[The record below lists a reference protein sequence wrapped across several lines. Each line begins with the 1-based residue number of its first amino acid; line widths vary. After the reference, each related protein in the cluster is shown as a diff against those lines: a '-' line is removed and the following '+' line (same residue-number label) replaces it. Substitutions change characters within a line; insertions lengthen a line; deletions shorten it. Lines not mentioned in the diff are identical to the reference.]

1 MPDNKFEPEATI
13 TPNKIVWY
21 LLSALTSVLLI
32 AAAAWGSA
40 VDMRQTAMEL
50 QQSALSQRLASIEGK
65 LDLILQHDGFDRC
78 WVLLVSSI
86 PCCCWRMR
94 Y

>member
-1 MPDNKFEPEATI
+1 MQDSKFEPEATI

-40 VDMRQTAMEL
+40 VDTRQTAIEL

-65 LDLILQHDGFDRC
+65 LDLILQHDGFE
-78 WVLLVSSI
+78 I
-86 PCCCWRMR
+86 HQENK
-94 Y
+94 

>member
-1 MPDNKFEPEATI
+1 MLDKQEPESAI

-40 VDMRQTAMEL
+40 VDTRQTAIEL
-50 QQSALSQRLASIEGK
+50 NQSALSQRLASIEGK
-65 LDLILQHDGFDRC
+65 LDIILQHQGFDTHQENK
-78 WVLLVSSI
+78 
-86 PCCCWRMR
+86 
-94 Y
+94 